1 MTLVNT
7 DLDQFPMEIIEK
19 IAKRLKENYGNSKAL
34 ASIYKWD
41 FPNLPKELN
50 DEFREFK
57 SEYSDGNTPSSY
69 GKTIKLREFLE
80 KYLNK
85 PGNVEKKELTHE
97 WIVKN
102 WGGIKT
108 GKDENLT
115 ASIAG
120 AVKTHNDDSG
130 KFEFSRIASWSK
142 ALAFQ
147 YPERRAIYDVRV
159 IYSLNW
165 LLLKAEYEGKFFP
178 SPSGRNSLINFFA
191 YEKEL
196 YNRVLGLG
204 KIKLAFEEEL
214 SRRMDSKKSMKSS
227 MINSLG
233 KDVYIDK
240 KYAYKSYCNI
250 LADISKQVFG
260 IDGFGVTKIEM
271 ILFSIADGDIVGEVL
286 EATP

>member
-1 MTLVNT
+1 MIVENKIS
-7 DLDQFPMEIIEK
+7 DNFPVEIVKK
-19 IAKRLKENYGNSKAL
+19 IAEKLQNYESPDAL
-34 ASIYKWD
+34 ARIYKWPLPEL
-41 FPNLPKELN
+41 PNELRDGFN
-50 DEFREFK
+50 EILQK
-57 SEYSDGNTPSSY
+57 SSNGEILSSY
-69 GKTIKLREFLE
+69 GKTIKLRALLE
-80 KYLNK
+80 EYLKGCNAENK
-85 PGNVEKKELTHE
+85 KTTYE
-97 WIVKN
+97 WIVKY

-108 GKDENLT
+108 GKDVNLT
-115 ASIAG
+115 TSIAG
-120 AVKTHNDDSG
+120 AIKAHDEDSR
-130 KFEFSRIASWSK
+130 KFTFSRIASWSK

-191 YEKEL
+191 YEKGL
-196 YNRVLGLG
+196 YNRVLGPG

-240 KYAYKSYCNI
+240 EYAYQSYCDI
-250 LADISKQVFG
+250 LADISKQIFG
-260 IDGFGVTKIEM
+260 VDKFGVTKIEM

-286 EATP
+286 EAIP